1 MKKFIIL
8 LGFILGFNILVI
20 AQEGK
25 KVDTREF
32 FLSSRI
38 KKSTATTKA
47 NTTKRPTKKASTDK
61 TKEISN
67 VTEPEQEPI
76 GLGYTLYL
84 RDEKDNGVRVD
95 PERVFKSGDAV
106 RLSLEP
112 SLEGYL
118 YIFYVENEGE
128 PELLYPDARL
138 NAGDNIV
145 KAHVPLEIP
154 SRTAKDPNLR
164 WFFFSGDPAK
174 EKLYVMV
181 TKSPLPKVPIGK
193 ELVKYQQENKAT
205 FKPSSETW
213 EIVKAKASEPNLV
226 SKNDDYG
233 QQQTEIENKAVTRK
247 LGLGNSAPAPSTI
260 KLSKSTTTDVFATVV
275 ELIHK

>member
-1 MKKFIIL
+1 MKKLVIL
-8 LGFILGFNILVI
+8 LAFVLSINILAI
-20 AQEGK
+20 AQEGNN
-25 KVDTREF
+25 VNTREF

-38 KKSTATTKA
+38 KK
-47 NTTKRPTKKASTDK
+47 PTKKPTNKKA
-61 TKEISN
+61 KEVNKEVNGNKQNS
-67 VTEPEQEPI
+67 EPI

-95 PERVFKSGDAV
+95 PERIFKSGDAV

-112 SLEGYL
+112 NIDGYL

-138 NAGDNIV
+138 NAGDNTV

-154 SRTAKDPNLR
+154 SRTVKDPNLR

-181 TKSPLPKVPIGK
+181 TKNPLPNVPIGK
-193 ELVKYQQENKAT
+193 DLVKYQQENKSN
-205 FKPSSETW
+205 FKPSNETW
-213 EIVKAKASEPNLV
+213 GLVKAKASEPNLV
-226 SKNDDYG
+226 SKNNDYG
-233 QQQTEIENKAVTRK
+233 QQESQEENKAVTRK
-247 LGLGNSAPAPSTI
+247 LSLGNNAPAPSTV
-260 KLSKSTTTDVFATVV
+260 KVSKSAKSDMFATVV
-275 ELIHK
+275 ELKHE